1 MRAAVDTHGFTHV
14 AMAVAKLMG
23 FDLCPRLARLGSRRL
38 YLPRGLPVP
47 DVLCLIVAK
56 TVSKRM
62 ISRGWDGLLRLASS
76 IGGGW
81 CLATHVLDRFGSTAR
96 GDPMHEAGAAL
107 GKLLRTIYL
116 HEQRQRP
123 GARSLTC
130 SIKGK
135 LFTASSAR
143 SITGAKHGR
152 TAEQL
157 TVISDALTLLANVIM
172 T

>member
-1 MRAAVDTHGFTHV
+1 MSNLGTTKSAFPDS
-14 AMAVAKLMG
+14 
-23 FDLCPRLARLGSRRL
+23 RLNNINSLQPAQ
-38 YLPRGLPVP
+38 VP
-47 DVLCLIVAK
+47 QLSKIRLIVAK